1 MITKM
6 NYIPTTDC
14 SRPFASAAKKCRF
27 TEIDYIEDEYFMS
40 GTANLY
46 EESENQKPKVI
57 ISDAPYTTRL
67 LIRRP
72 KEKQK
77 FSGNIVIEILNATAM
92 IDIDR
97 MWVNSWKFFTLNGD
111 IYIGITS
118 KGHVVDSLKKFDS
131 VRYETIN
138 WSNPQPERI
147 PSKEILDGPFPFL
160 SQYESGL
167 FWDMLIDLAKLLRTD
182 DALK

>member
-1 MITKM
+1 MFHTENIKIGGGITLITKM
-6 NYIPTTDC
+6 SYIPTTN
-14 SRPFASAAKKCRF
+14 STRLFASAAEKCDF

-40 GTANLY
+40 GTANIY
-46 EESENQKPKVI
+46 EESEDQKPKVI

-97 MWVNSWKFFTLNGD
+97 MWVNSWQFFTRNGD

-118 KGHVVDSLKKFDS
+118 KGHVVDSLKKYNILCGMKPS
-131 VRYETIN
+131 TGAILN
-138 WSNPQPERI
+138 RI
-147 PSKEILDGPFPFL
+147 ASHPKKS
-160 SQYESGL
+160 
-167 FWDMLIDLAKLLRTD
+167 
-182 DALK
+182 